1 MDRTLEYIHYNDLY
15 DLYGNLLNEREKEI
29 FSLFYEEDLSL
40 QEIADERNVSKSAI
54 GKTIQIVA
62 KKLDDYEDKLHFLE
76 KISKV
81 EQELEKLNNK
91 NIQEKIIEI
100 MKD

>member
-1 MDRTLEYIHYNDLY
+1 MDRTLEYIHYNDLF
-15 DLYGNLLNEREKEI
+15 DLYGSLLTEREKAI

-40 QEIADERNVSKSAI
+40 QEIADLRKVSKSAI
-54 GKTIQIVA
+54 GKTIQIIS
-62 KKLDDYEDKLHFLE
+62 KKLDDYEEKLHFLE

-81 EQELEKLNNK
+81 ECELKTLGNK
-91 NIQEKIIEI
+91 DIQEKIIEI